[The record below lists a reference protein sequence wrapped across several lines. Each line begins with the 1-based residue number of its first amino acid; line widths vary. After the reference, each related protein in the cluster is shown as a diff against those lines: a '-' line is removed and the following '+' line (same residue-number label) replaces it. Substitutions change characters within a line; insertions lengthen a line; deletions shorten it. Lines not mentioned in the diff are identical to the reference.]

1 MKNNP
6 IAKFMHINVSI
17 CKFEFQM
24 SGLNKVHIQ
33 RTYWIKTKEF
43 FRYGVVLN
51 LGIHI
56 YKSNRNKSDVSSKIS

>member
-43 FRYGVVLN
+43 SGTA
-51 LGIHI
+51 
-56 YKSNRNKSDVSSKIS
+56 SC